1 MTGLVLEPELL
12 FVAACC
18 RWPDDQ
24 QRRSRISAAADAVG
38 DWDRMAELAEAHR
51 VEGLVDQA
59 LAAAAVDIP
68 AATAARLNHGAEE
81 IRALSLVQLME
92 MLRIARRL
100 AQRGIDHR
108 FLKGIPLG
116 LVVYGSPTLKRS
128 WDIDVLVSRGDAVAT
143 ARELAELGYAPQN
156 PARPLDEAEFER
168 FSVVQKEAEF
178 ANVDGVSVELH
189 WGIADHPML
198 LKGLDPFRAPRQVA
212 LLGERSV
219 ATLPDDANIYYL
231 AVHGAPHG
239 WSRLKWLADFS
250 GLLAAHTREDR
261 IALCRDAGRY
271 GAAPAVEQGLLL
283 ADHLFGPGIV
293 PAELLASASSSARR
307 LADLAL
313 AVIARREHD
322 GEIEADRIARSALL
336 KSNWLLGS
344 GYRYLALH
352 AVNRLRGSEERRQ
365 VALPKGLHW
374 LYWVIRPF
382 MWLGRRAR
390 RGW

>member
-1 MTGLVLEPELL
+1 MKDVALEPELL

-18 RWPDDQ
+18 RWPDDD
-24 QRRSRISAAADAVG
+24 RRRARIAAAAEAVG
-38 DWDRMAELAEAHR
+38 DWDRVAELAEAHR

-59 LAAAAVDIP
+59 IAATGVDVP
-68 AATAARLNHGAEE
+68 SATAARLNRSAHD
-81 IRALSLVQLME
+81 IRALCLAQLME
-92 MLRIARRL
+92 MLRIDERFG
-100 AQRGIDHR
+100 QRGIEHR

-128 WDIDVLVSRGDAVAT
+128 WDIDVLVCPGDAVAA
-143 ARELAELGYAPQN
+143 ARELASLGYRPQN

-178 ANVDGVSVELH
+178 ANSEGISVELH
-189 WGIADHPML
+189 WAIADHPML
-198 LKGLDPFRAPRQVA
+198 LNGLDPFRSPKHVV

-219 ATLPDDANIYYL
+219 ATLPDSANLYYL

-250 GLLAAHTREDR
+250 GLLATHAPEER
-261 IALCRDAGRY
+261 IALCKDSGRY
-271 GAAPAVEQGLLL
+271 GAAPAVGQGLLL
-283 ADHLFGPGIV
+283 ADRLFGPGIV
-293 PAELLASASSSARR
+293 PPELLAGASKNAHR
-307 LADLAL
+307 LAHLAL
-313 AVIARREHD
+313 TVIARRQRD
-322 GEIEADRIARSALL
+322 GVIEADRVARSALL

-344 GYRYLALH
+344 GVRYLALH

-365 VALPKGLHW
+365 IALPNGFHW

-382 MWLGRRAR
+382 MWLGRRVR